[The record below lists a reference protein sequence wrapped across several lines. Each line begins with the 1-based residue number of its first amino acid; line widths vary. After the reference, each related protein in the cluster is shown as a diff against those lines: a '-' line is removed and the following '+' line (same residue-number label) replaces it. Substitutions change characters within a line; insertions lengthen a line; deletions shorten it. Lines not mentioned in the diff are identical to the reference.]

1 MDERTLTLKLRGVKS
16 PFTYRIELD
25 EADRFRASLED
36 PGTGFLCLADTRGTG
51 VVVNLDEIQFVRVV
65 EADVKTKGPR
75 QIRIWFR
82 NETDAVEFTM
92 EEQSRP
98 EMRLLLDYLRENYD
112 AEAFIEWAEEAG
124 ETVAVN
130 LSEVS
135 LMEYPSDW
143 EE

>member
-16 PFTYRIELD
+16 PFSYRIELE
-25 EADRFRASLED
+25 EADRFRSSLED
-36 PGTGFLCLADTRGTG
+36 PGTGFLCFADLKGTG
-51 VVVNLDEIQFVRVV
+51 VVINLDEIQFARVG
-65 EADVKTKGPR
+65 EADVKPR
-75 QIRIWFR
+75 KLSQIRIWFR
-82 NETDAVEFTM
+82 NDSEAVEFTM

-135 LMEYPSDW
+135 LMEYPAGW
-143 EE
+143 ES